1 MKTSSGI
8 VSLFPLFC
16 LKNIVWLLGIT
27 FNVALIP
34 FPGVMRVLP
43 LWGSFFD
50 IKWQREK
57 LWNHFWSLLR
67 DVLSKHRCEWECLNC
82 GVLQPVFVFTFT
94 VPRVGSQRES
104 NSERQTTRNR
114 WFSGKK
120 GEHLND
126 FLSPLSVLFCR
137 SSAQVIKENDLHKVT
152 LWKNNNLKN
161 KIRLKLLILW

>member
-57 LWNHFWSLLR
+57 LQNHLWFLLR
-67 DVLSKHRCEWECLNC
+67 DVLSKHRCEWECLNGC
-82 GVLQPVFVFTFT
+82 VLQPVFVFTFT
-94 VPRVGSQRES
+94 VPRVGSLRES
-104 NSERQTTRNR
+104 YSERQMMRKD
-114 WFSGKK
+114 FQGKK
-120 GEHLND
+120 VSTSI
-126 FLSPLSVLFCR
+126 FFPLLWVLFCR
-137 SSAQVIKENDLHKVT
+137 NWVQVTKENDLDNIT
-152 LWKNNNLKN
+152 LWKNNKLKS
-161 KIRLKLLILW
+161 KLTLWT